1 MVYIQTLLKAL
12 ASIVILFFLAKL
24 IGNRQIAQM
33 GLFDYIS
40 GITIGSIASEMCFAD
55 GDEIINAMIAL
66 TVYGLVTVCI
76 AIVSQ
81 KSLRLRTLFTGR
93 ASILYDEGKFLVDNM
108 NNARVDVHELLAL
121 ARNQGY
127 FDMSDV
133 QTIIFEFNG
142 ALSIL
147 PKSTSR
153 YLTPEDMSINPAQD
167 KVVNNIVVNGKIMR
181 QTLENV
187 GKSEEWVLSS
197 IRALGYGDIKQLML
211 VTLDNKGVLSIYPE
225 RKTK

>member
-1 MVYIQTLLKAL
+1 M
-12 ASIVILFFLAKL
+12 
-24 IGNRQIAQM
+24 
-33 GLFDYIS
+33 
-40 GITIGSIASEMCFAD
+40 
-55 GDEIINAMIAL
+55 
-66 TVYGLVTVCI
+66 
-76 AIVSQ
+76 
-81 KSLRLRTLFTGR
+81 
-93 ASILYDEGKFLVDNM
+93 
-108 NNARVDVHELLAL
+108 
-121 ARNQGY
+121 
-127 FDMSDV
+127 
-133 QTIIFEFNG
+133 
-142 ALSIL
+142 